1 MGKMSVMPKLYQKTE
16 EERTLSSSAYEISI
30 TRNQVQTKTLKEKK
44 ATGHH
49 FPWEQ
54 MLKLSIKYK

>member
-49 FPWEQ
+49 FP
-54 MLKLSIKYK
+54 